1 MRDLKREN
9 REKRK
14 KREGER
20 EGKEINAHRRESVHG
35 SERSELRH
43 SRCVREKM
51 RRGDGGV
58 WRATGARTCMKR

>member
-14 KREGER
+14 KREGHR
-20 EGKEINAHRRESVHG
+20 EGKEIKGHRRESVHG
-35 SERSELRH
+35 SELRH
-43 SRCVREKM
+43 SRKCVREKM

-58 WRATGARTCMKR
+58 WRATSARTYMKR